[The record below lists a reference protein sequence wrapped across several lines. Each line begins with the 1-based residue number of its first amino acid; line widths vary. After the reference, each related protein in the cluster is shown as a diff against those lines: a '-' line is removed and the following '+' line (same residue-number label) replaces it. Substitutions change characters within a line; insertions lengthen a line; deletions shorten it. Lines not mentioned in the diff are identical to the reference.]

1 MRYLVELMKGEKVAS
16 SEKID
21 ASTPFIAASKAVRG
35 AIVHFKVDRS
45 DWIRV
50 TPPGK
55 PAFEFGYDRTG
66 AIR

>member
-1 MRYLVELMKGEKVAS
+1 MKYLVELMNGENVAS
-16 SEKID
+16 SWKVE

-50 TPPGK
+50 TPSGK
-55 PAFEFGYDRTG
+55 PPFEFGYDRTG
-66 AIR
+66 AI